1 MSVYLGI
8 DIGTSGTKSLVARPD
23 GQVLATATAEHPIY
37 FPQPGW
43 SEQQPEDWW
52 TSTVK
57 SVHAAIAQAGVS
69 GQEVKGIGLSGQMH
83 GSVFVDRHNNVLRR
97 ALLWNDQR
105 TEAECREIESLA
117 GGREALI
124 QMVSNPAFT
133 GFTAP
138 KILWVRKHEPRVYE
152 HTHKILLPKDYIRL
166 RLTGG
171 YFTEVSDASGTLL
184 LDVTQRR
191 WSDALLAKLMID
203 KHLLPECRESQEV
216 SGEVTA
222 AAAAELD
229 VPPGTPV
236 VGGAGD
242 QAASAVGNGI
252 VRPGIM
258 SATMG
263 TSGVIFAHSDKPQT
277 HPQGKVHT
285 LCHAV
290 KGAWHMMGVVLSA
303 GGSVQWFRNKLGQD
317 EIELARRR
325 CLDPYDLILAEAARV
340 PPGAEGLFFLPYLTG
355 ERHPHPDAEAR
366 GAWIGLTVRH
376 DWKHLARAVV
386 EGATFAMRDC
396 LEVMRELG
404 VGAEQIRLSGGGAR
418 SPFWRQLQA
427 DIYGQKV
434 ALINSQEGPAYG
446 VALLAMVGAGVYKSV
461 PEACSAIRVTEE
473 TLPHEPTRKLYD
485 RYYGQYR
492 RFYDVLAKE
501 FRNIAALSK

>member
-1 MSVYLGI
+1 
-8 DIGTSGTKSLVARPD
+8 
-23 GQVLATATAEHPIY
+23 
-37 FPQPGW
+37 
-43 SEQQPEDWW
+43 
-52 TSTVK
+52 
-57 SVHAAIAQAGVS
+57 
-69 GQEVKGIGLSGQMH
+69 
-83 GSVFVDRHNNVLRR
+83 
-97 ALLWNDQR
+97 
-105 TEAECREIESLA
+105 
-117 GGREALI
+117 
-124 QMVSNPAFT
+124 MVSNPAFT